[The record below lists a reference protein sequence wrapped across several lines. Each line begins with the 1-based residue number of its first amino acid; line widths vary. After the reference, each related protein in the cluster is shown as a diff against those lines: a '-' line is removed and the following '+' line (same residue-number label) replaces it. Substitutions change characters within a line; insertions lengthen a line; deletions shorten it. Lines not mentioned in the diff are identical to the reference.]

1 MKKIFLLGIAML
13 ITTVAFAQQDKPS
26 VEYTKKVWNDV
37 SQQWEYEYDYRPD
50 LIRKV
55 REKNN
60 HQITFNCKR
69 LVTGVSII
77 GGGVSLY
84 LVGSAAIAQRINSVN
99 KDIQE
104 MTNGHRYS
112 ADELASKQ
120 KNLQNLDKTKRI
132 ITWVSGAAV
141 LSGTIVALCSI
152 KSEKVTPEGIVVG
165 QNMFLK
171 DCGAGLAFS
180 YKF

>member
-1 MKKIFLLGIAML
+1 MKIFFLLGIVML
-13 ITTVAFAQQDKPS
+13 VTTAAFAQQDKPS
-26 VEYTKKVWNDV
+26 AEYTKKVWNDV

-60 HQITFNCKR
+60 HQITFNSKR

-84 LVGSAAIAQRINSVN
+84 LVGSGAIAQRINSVN
-99 KDIQE
+99 KDIQA
-104 MTNGHRYS
+104 MSNGGRYS
-112 ADELASKQ
+112 ADELAAKQ

-141 LSGTIVALCSI
+141 LSGTIVAICSM
-152 KSEKVTPEGIVVG
+152 KSEKVTPDGLAVG